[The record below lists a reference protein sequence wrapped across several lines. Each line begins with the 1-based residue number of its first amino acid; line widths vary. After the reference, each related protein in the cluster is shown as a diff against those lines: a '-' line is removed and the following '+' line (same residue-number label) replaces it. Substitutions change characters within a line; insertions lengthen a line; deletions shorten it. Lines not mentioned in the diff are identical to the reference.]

1 MKRIFI
7 AISVL
12 SAVVMLMGCTQKV
25 PTPEKIVDKRERV
38 QRMITRVYPDK
49 TVQDVLWAADRV
61 FRLADDNYVISP
73 SPDGLRAERNWKK
86 KEALL
91 TSDFSRATSFGSDTW
106 MVTPKPLPQGGV
118 KVTAMHSMQAAFV
131 SGCLLLPYPN
141 RSDATLCPEMP
152 NLTTT
157 SATYDLFFAR
167 LDYLLGKRKD
177 WITCKKAQK
186 LFTNGESSLFY
197 ENLDPFCT
205 DANDHTPDSLAV
217 QRGEKEILP

>member
-1 MKRIFI
+1 MACLWASQDGLHGTI
-7 AISVL
+7 L
-12 SAVVMLMGCTQKV
+12 SLPWADQGTPSTTCESLVVSPSYCFVCGQSASLS
-25 PTPEKIVDKRERV
+25 
-38 QRMITRVYPDK
+38 
-49 TVQDVLWAADRV
+49 LWAADRV

-186 LFTNGESSLFY
+186 LFTNGESS
-197 ENLDPFCT
+197 
-205 DANDHTPDSLAV
+205 V
-217 QRGEKEILP
+217 